1 MLDSPPK
8 EWPGGRLI
16 RACVTALLGVAAIV
30 YVGFHSTLALSGEDV
45 DKYESPLMLSVG
57 RQLVAGPWGLYG
69 PYDGSNHLVL
79 IHAPLYYRATGLMAW
94 TMMQL
99 GLHPVDAARAAGRT
113 LSLLSLAATMAAAYR
128 LGRLG
133 GLPRRAGWWAALLL
147 AASPVLAGLPVAVRP
162 DMAGVALQS
171 WGVALAL
178 QAIVGPGREP
188 GRRLATASAL
198 FGLAACVK
206 QHLLAGWAVSA
217 GLAAWAWVRGRL
229 GLGAVARL
237 VLPGAALAAAIY
249 GAEWFVTAGR
259 VWEAAFLAAANVGRV
274 HPGDWLHVA
283 TVIAAMVGKSAG
295 IAALAVAG
303 AAEKRYG
310 SPGWVTAIASLLIGS
325 ITLLSVAQLA
335 IPAPWITAMLPVVA
349 LAGVMIALPGCAAA
363 VRPSPSDGRI
373 DVALGIYCGSEM
385 VLLIALS
392 RSSSGAWINYG
403 IPAVMFAAVLAAR
416 SLAGA
421 WDAMS
426 RLRRVISVVAAVA
439 VLASVLMDAKVEVNR
454 RRAEHADLAGV
465 FASTQL
471 PPSAFFFADR
481 PGLNR
486 MSGRLEWVYDDWL
499 YPAFESL
506 KLAEPRAHW
515 LRPTLGPSAVVRAVV
530 LESDLSRIDGIPE
543 SLPALGFRQAGRFG
557 SFRVWILGYRSPGAP

>member
-1 MLDSPPK
+1 L
-8 EWPGGRLI
+8 
-16 RACVTALLGVAAIV
+16 LLGVAAIV

-45 DKYESPLMLSVG
+45 DKYESPLMLSVS

-69 PYDGSNHLVL
+69 PYSGSNHLVL
-79 IHAPLYYRATGLMAW
+79 IHAPLYYRAAGLMAW
-94 TMMQL
+94 TMMRA

-113 LSLLSLAATMAAAYR
+113 LSVLSLAATMGAGYR

-178 QAIVGPGREP
+178 QAIAGSGRDPGR
-188 GRRLATASAL
+188 LAAASAL

-217 GLAAWAWVRGRL
+217 ALAAWAWLRGRL
-229 GLGAVARL
+229 GLGGVARL

-249 GAEWFVTAGR
+249 GAEGLVTAGR
-259 VWEAAFLAAANVGRV
+259 VWEAAFLAPANVGRI
-274 HPGDWLHVA
+274 HLGDWLHVA
-283 TVIAAMVGKSAG
+283 TVVAAMVGKSAG
-295 IAALAVAG
+295 LAALAVAG
-303 AAEKRYG
+303 AAAKRHW
-310 SPGWVTAIASLLIGS
+310 SPGWVPAIAFLLIGS

-349 LAGVMIALPGCAAA
+349 LAGLVVALPGCAAE
-363 VRPSPSDGRI
+363 VRPSPPDGRI
-373 DVALGIYCGSEM
+373 DVALGIYCGSEI
-385 VLLIALS
+385 VLLIALCQ
-392 RSSSGAWINYG
+392 SSNGAWINYG
-403 IPAVMFAAVLAAR
+403 IPAMMFAAVLAAR
-416 SLAGA
+416 SLGGA

-426 RLRRVISVVAAVA
+426 RLGLMISVVAVVA

-454 RRAEHADLAGV
+454 RRAEHAYLAGV
-465 FASTQL
+465 FASTRL

-515 LRPTLGPSAVVRAVV
+515 LRPILGPSAVVRAVV
-530 LESDLSRIDGIPE
+530 LESDLPRIDGIPE
-543 SLPALGFRQAGRFG
+543 PLPALGFRPAGRFG
-557 SFRVWILGYRSPGAP
+557 PFRVWILGYRSPGAP